1 MDGRPDP
8 VNTSAIEGA
17 IASLAAVD
25 LQRVQQ
31 LIERKDWP
39 QAINELDAIAAQA
52 KKVQNAARRMA
63 SRAAKQHWSPLLEMA
78 DAPSRWSVVRGCFG
92 GRPGRA
98 LQLALRSAPTR
109 AAPLRRAAG
118 VGELATAGDVLEV
131 L

>member
-8 VNTSAIEGA
+8 VSTSAIEGA

-78 DAPSRWSVVRGCFG
+78 DAPSR
-92 GRPGRA
+92 
-98 LQLALRSAPTR
+98 
-109 AAPLRRAAG
+109 
-118 VGELATAGDVLEV
+118 
-131 L
+131 